1 MSFIYINPYSF
12 AGIVTDGL
20 VLHLDAG
27 NSTSYPGSG
36 TTWADLSGNGNTGTL
51 TNGPTYSSADG
62 GSIVFDGSNDFV
74 DCGGNALLNFT
85 NNFTLSAW
93 FYRATTQP
101 SVDAAIV
108 GKIQL
113 PYTGYMLWYNS
124 STVDLYFNGSPRVN
138 SSTTI
143 SANIWYNVA
152 GTYNGATASIYINGT
167 LDVATSVATS
177 ADATGVNFMVGKYND
192 PPERNF
198 AGNISNVQ
206 AYNRALTAAEV
217 TQNFNA
223 LRGRYGL

>member
-1 MSFIYINPYSF
+1 
-12 AGIVTDGL
+12 VDE
-20 VLHLDAG
+20 
-27 NSTSYPGSG
+27 
-36 TTWADLSGNGNTGTL
+36 
-51 TNGPTYSSADG
+51 
-62 GSIVFDGSNDFV
+62 FV

-101 SVDAAIV
+101 SPDAAIV

-124 STVDLYFNGSPRVN
+124 STVDLYFNGSTRAN

-143 SANIWYNVA
+143 SANKWYNVV

-167 LDVATSVATS
+167 LDTATNVATNAN
-177 ADATGVNFMVGKYND
+177 ATGVNFMVGKYND
-192 PPERNF
+192 AGGRNF
-198 AGNISNVQ
+198 AGGISNVL
-206 AYNRALTAAEV
+206 AYNRTLSSTEI

-223 LRGRYGL
+223 LRGRYGI

>member
-1 MSFIYINPYSF
+1 MSLIYINSYSF

-36 TTWADLSGNGNTGTL
+36 TTWTDLSGNGNTGTL

-74 DCGGNALLNFT
+74 DCGGNASLNFT
-85 NNFTLSAW
+85 NNFALSAW

-101 SVDAAIV
+101 SPDAGIA
-108 GKIQL
+108 GKFLDPGQS
-113 PYTGYMLWYNS
+113 GYMLWYNS
-124 STVDLYFNGSPRVN
+124 STVDFYFANAVRAN

-143 SANIWYNVA
+143 SANIWYNVV

-167 LDVATSVATS
+167 LDTATNVATNAN
-177 ADATGVNFMVGKYND
+177 ATGVNFMVGKYND
-192 PPERNF
+192 AGGRNF
-198 AGNISNVQ
+198 AGGISNVL
-206 AYNRALTAAEV
+206 AYNRALTATEIQ
-217 TQNFNA
+217 QNYLA
-223 LRGRYGL
+223 TKSRYF